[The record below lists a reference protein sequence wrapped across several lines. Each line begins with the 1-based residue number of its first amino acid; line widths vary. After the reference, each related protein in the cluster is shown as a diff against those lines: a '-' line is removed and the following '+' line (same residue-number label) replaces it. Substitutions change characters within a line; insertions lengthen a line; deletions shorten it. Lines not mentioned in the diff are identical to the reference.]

1 MGGKIQMEK
10 CGLKNS
16 KDEEVVKQS
25 VGWDRS
31 DTSVDGEPSDCE
43 FSGLPQKDKGD
54 GQMGEES

>member
-1 MGGKIQMEK
+1 MEK

-31 DTSVDGEPSDCE
+31 DTSVDGELSDCE
-43 FSGLPQKDKGD
+43 FSGLPQKDKGN